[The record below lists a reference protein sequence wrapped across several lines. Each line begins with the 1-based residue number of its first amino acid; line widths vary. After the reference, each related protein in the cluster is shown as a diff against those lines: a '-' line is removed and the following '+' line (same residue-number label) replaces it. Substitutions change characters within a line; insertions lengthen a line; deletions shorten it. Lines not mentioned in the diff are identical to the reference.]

1 MPNVKRDANNRR
13 VFDERDVAWIK
24 SLTCLKRCD
33 MSIQEM
39 RAYLEMCLQGPASI
53 PERKEMLT
61 VKRAQLEE
69 KLAEVQ
75 ASIDYI
81 DWKQGFYDDVLAG
94 RTEYV
99 SNLLPN

>member
-1 MPNVKRDANNRR
+1 M
-13 VFDERDVAWIK
+13 FDDRDVAWIK

-33 MSIQEM
+33 MSLQEM
-39 RAYLEMCLQGPASI
+39 KEYLSLCLQGPVSI
-53 PERKEMLT
+53 PERKAMLA
-61 VKRAQLEE
+61 VKRAALEE

-94 RTEYV
+94 RTEYE
-99 SNLLPN
+99 SNLLPL